1 MNGKERSDAETGGT
15 RRRTDKGEGRE
26 GKGMEWEWAVYLILI
41 NFL

>member
-26 GKGMEWEWAVYLILI
+26 WEWAVYLILI